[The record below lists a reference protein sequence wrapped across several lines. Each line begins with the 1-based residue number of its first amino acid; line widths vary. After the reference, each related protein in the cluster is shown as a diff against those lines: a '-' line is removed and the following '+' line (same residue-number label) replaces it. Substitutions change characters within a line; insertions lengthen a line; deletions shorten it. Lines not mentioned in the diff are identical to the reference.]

1 MAADFWVEIA
11 NPVRVL
17 RHTFNGS
24 EVVSRYDD
32 ANPRDPIPTEVRAM
46 VLHGTT
52 GTQTA
57 FMQKQLVRRSA
68 QFNIA
73 IDPASWTLA
82 GLGMKIGA
90 EVVDYRL
97 SRRIGY
103 WSGAGLSEN
112 LPRNASQQQAPPDR
126 AQLLALL
133 EDEPSSPDA
142 LPVAQWVIFNT
153 PDGPAVEKAAEVIL
167 QEHAYSTNLVI
178 LCEELERL
186 RPRCSQK
193 LLEALLEKNPSAEV
207 RGNACFT
214 LAILRK
220 DEANYGL
227 NQKATAAAEKL
238 FQRVIKDFG
247 RIKRNGK
254 RLDDLARPELAE
266 LQRLTIGKPA
276 PETQGQDFEGDP
288 IKLGDYRGNVVLLIF
303 WGQCGGC
310 RPQVPPLLELL
321 DRLKGKPFAIVGV
334 YCDNDPAKAKA
345 IAQESGM
352 IWPSI
357 LDGRSGPVSS
367 AWNNQCWPCF
377 NLVDSRGIIR
387 YRHVSEVRITE
398 AVKALMN
405 E

>member
-1 MAADFWVEIA
+1 M
-11 NPVRVL
+11 
-17 RHTFNGS
+17 T
-24 EVVSRYDD
+24 
-32 ANPRDPIPTEVRAM
+32 
-46 VLHGTT
+46 
-52 GTQTA
+52 
-57 FMQKQLVRRSA
+57 
-68 QFNIA
+68 
-73 IDPASWTLA
+73 
-82 GLGMKIGA
+82 
-90 EVVDYRL
+90 
-97 SRRIGY
+97 
-103 WSGAGLSEN
+103 
-112 LPRNASQQQAPPDR
+112 
-126 AQLLALL
+126 
-133 EDEPSSPDA
+133 
-142 LPVAQWVIFNT
+142 
-153 PDGPAVEKAAEVIL
+153 
-167 QEHAYSTNLVI
+167 
-178 LCEELERL
+178 
-186 RPRCSQK
+186 
-193 LLEALLEKNPSAEV
+193 
-207 RGNACFT
+207 
-214 LAILRK
+214 
-220 DEANYGL
+220 
-227 NQKATAAAEKL
+227 
-238 FQRVIKDFG
+238 
-247 RIKRNGK
+247 
-254 RLDDLARPELAE
+254 LARPELAE